1 MLVGLF
7 FVAHQTG
14 LIPKPLKKKIKWYW
28 IAENDNNQIILNVF
42 LWSFRNHSSLQNN
55 IRSNITNF
63 FQSRVC
69 LSSIMVLYIV
79 FKRQLHEFVFV
90 KVVSSKNLNTETGK
104 NWLFSTSKSIWRN
117 KLRHHLFWINRKF
130 LSQFN
135 FCTSQL
141 LQSALGAYKET
152 KWSNCNTAA
161 WKRFSLL
168 LTFSGSLR
176 KTALIFNFL
185 V

>member
-63 FQSRVC
+63 PVAGMFIERYGFIYC
-69 LSSIMVLYIV
+69 
-79 FKRQLHEFVFV
+79 F
-90 KVVSSKNLNTETGK
+90 
-104 NWLFSTSKSIWRN
+104 
-117 KLRHHLFWINRKF
+117 
-130 LSQFN
+130 
-135 FCTSQL
+135 
-141 LQSALGAYKET
+141 
-152 KWSNCNTAA
+152 
-161 WKRFSLL
+161 
-168 LTFSGSLR
+168 
-176 KTALIFNFL
+176 
-185 V
+185 